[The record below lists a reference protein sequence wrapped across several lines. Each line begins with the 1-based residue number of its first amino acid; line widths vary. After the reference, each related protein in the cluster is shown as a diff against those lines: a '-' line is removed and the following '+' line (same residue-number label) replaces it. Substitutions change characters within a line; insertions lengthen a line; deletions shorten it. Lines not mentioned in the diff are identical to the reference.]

1 MTSEG
6 QRVTGSSR
14 EGAAP
19 GTLRRGRT
27 GGGRHG
33 RGAPVADGRV
43 TGSRN
48 CKQVGRGGRRGGVP
62 AGTSAIPIPN
72 QPRFLNPQTF
82 REQHR
87 TINAMVDIPTL
98 VQSNIRVVG
107 RAVTEPCR
115 SSSEFQYV
123 EPGNSWRGT
132 PTRYSPGGSPDS
144 ELSDPI
150 RRLIGRR
157 TQQETNRAD

>member
-1 MTSEG
+1 MKSIALG
-6 QRVTGSSR
+6 RVTIWGTTGGGSDIR
-14 EGAAP
+14 GTAGHRVVTGGGGTGDVTEGAD
-19 GTLRRGRT
+19 

-48 CKQVGRGGRRGGVP
+48 CKQVGRGGGRGGVP

-87 TINAMVDIPTL
+87 TINAIVDIPTL
-98 VQSNIRVVG
+98 VHV
-107 RAVTEPCR
+107 
-115 SSSEFQYV
+115 
-123 EPGNSWRGT
+123 
-132 PTRYSPGGSPDS
+132 
-144 ELSDPI
+144 
-150 RRLIGRR
+150 
-157 TQQETNRAD
+157 